1 MRPVRLTMSA
11 FGSYSGT
18 EVIDFTQVQGGLF
31 LITGDT
37 GAGKTT
43 IFDAITYALYDRT
56 SGGARDGNMMRS
68 QYAAEDT
75 DTYVEYVFSYRGEE
89 YTIRRNPEYMRV
101 GKRKNADGTVRL
113 EKETAKV
120 SLLLPDGKEFQGKKR
135 EIDQKIEEII
145 GLDAGQFTQI
155 AMIAQGDFLKLLHA
169 GSKERKKIF
178 SRIFQTQIYWR
189 MQEELKE
196 QGKTLYVS
204 LKENEADIRREMER
218 VVPVSDDPEE
228 TLENVG
234 EDVAASTKGAG
245 MESPGEERV
254 TNMPVKAGAVWQ
266 ELLEREMPPAE
277 EVRPVLKQII
287 KEGRDLA
294 RDLAGEEEKLQKES
308 DELHAVIEKKQET
321 NRLFDLLDRARERE
335 QALERDRE
343 VYEKMKQQ
351 ASKGERAERAR
362 SLEVQ
367 ALRTKKEQENAETEI
382 QSQLIWQKEHG
393 ADEERLKEKA
403 GRLEAALNELEP
415 QMQEKILRLR
425 EMLPGYANVRRLR
438 KEYDQRTAEM
448 AQCMEACRKASED
461 YEDRYRRFFEGQA
474 GLMAKGL
481 EEGMPCPVCGSI
493 HHPEKADL
501 SENVPD
507 QEAVEQAKKLR
518 DQAEK
523 KRARLQETYQSVRAE
538 LAAGEAALGEK
549 PPAEEEAKAQLNDLE
564 QQLKAEKEKV
574 KQARDHYRKCVEETR
589 RRSGLLESMKA
600 QKTRLEKRFGE
611 EREAFHEEIR
621 KQEFKD
627 QDEYRD
633 AKQWIGEW
641 QEKDR
646 RVKEYEKN
654 VLQCRT
660 QVETLKAQ
668 TEGRKREDIEADRQR
683 QQELT
688 SVLKKR
694 REESLEL
701 HGKNMT
707 NKSAYEQLKKYFASE
722 EELRQKYEMIGNLS
736 RTANGNLSG
745 SVKLDFETYVQRK
758 YFRQIIRAANKRLA
772 RMTSNEFILQ
782 CREISALSS
791 QGQAGLDLDVYDLV
805 TDSVRD
811 VKSLSG
817 GESFMAALSMALGLA
832 DIVQNTAGAVSLETM
847 FVDEGFGSLDDAA
860 RERAIQILKELAGEK
875 GLVGIIS
882 HVNELKEQIDWKLK
896 VTKNEHGSSTSWV
909 L

>member
-1 MRPVRLTMSA
+1 MSA

-43 IFDAITYALYDRT
+43 IFDAVTYALYDRT

-75 DTYVEYVFSYRGEE
+75 DTYVEYVFSYRGEK

-113 EKETAKV
+113 VKETAKV

-196 QGKTLYVS
+196 QGKALYVS

-218 VVPVSDDPEE
+218 VAPVSADPADTAEI
-228 TLENVG
+228 
-234 EDVAASTKGAG
+234 
-245 MESPGEERV
+245 
-254 TNMPVKAGAVWQ
+254 WQ
-266 ELLEREMPPAE
+266 ELLGREMPPAE

-287 KEGRDLA
+287 KEGGDLA
-294 RDLAGEEEKLQKES
+294 RELAGEEEKLQKES

-321 NRLFDLLDRARERE
+321 NRLFDLLDRAGETE

-343 VYEKMKQQ
+343 VYEEMKQQ

-367 ALRTKKEQENAETEI
+367 ALRTKKEQANTETEI
-382 QSQLIWQKEHG
+382 QSQLTWQKEHG
-393 ADEERLKEKA
+393 ADEEHFKEKA
-403 GRLEAALNELEP
+403 ESLEAALNELEP
-415 QMQEKILRLR
+415 RMQEKILRLR
-425 EMLPGYANVRRLR
+425 EMLPRYANVRRLR
-438 KEYDQRTAEM
+438 KEYDKKTAEM
-448 AQCMEACRKASED
+448 AQCMEECRKASEV

-474 GLMAKGL
+474 GLMAKDL
-481 EEGMPCPVCGSI
+481 EEGMPCPVCGST
-493 HHPEKADL
+493 HHPEKAEL
-501 SENVPD
+501 SEHVPD
-507 QEAVEQAKKLR
+507 QDEVEQAKKLR
-518 DQAEK
+518 DQAEQ
-523 KRARLQETYQSVRAE
+523 KRSRIQETYQSVRAD
-538 LAAGEAALGEK
+538 LAAGEAALGEN
-549 PPAEEEAKAQLNDLE
+549 PPAEEEAKAQLNNLE
-564 QQLKAEKEKV
+564 QQLKDEKERA
-574 KQARDHYRKCVEETR
+574 KQAQEHYRKCVEEMR
-589 RRSGLLESMKA
+589 RRSGLLESLKTQKA
-600 QKTRLEKRFGE
+600 GLEKRFGE
-611 EREAFHEEIR
+611 EQEAFREEVR
-621 KQEFKD
+621 RQKFKD

-633 AKQWIGEW
+633 AKQWIGDW

-660 QVETLKAQ
+660 QVETLKTQ

-683 QQELT
+683 QQEITLA
-688 SVLKKR
+688 LKKK
-694 REESLEL
+694 REEILDL

-707 NKSAYEQLKKYFASE
+707 NKNAYEQLKKYFASE

-832 DIVQNTAGAVSLETM
+832 DIVQNTVGAVSLETM